1 MSVNELSYLS
11 NSEGNISAK
20 TAQICDRIEKTLARN
35 HLTLLSALKRRVKI
49 TKVTKETPFSNSFNI
64 SSLLNKG
71 NHNLN
76 FVWKVLLRFS
86 SFIYFFYLFIL
97 FFSFD
102 LEDLP
107 PTQGFKTP

>member
-11 NSEGNISAK
+11 KSEGNISAK
-20 TAQICDRIEKTLARN
+20 T
-35 HLTLLSALKRRVKI
+35 LLSALKGRVKI
-49 TKVTKETPFSNSFNI
+49 TKVTSETSFSNSFNI

-86 SFIYFFYLFIL
+86 SFIYFIYLFYFLVSI
-97 FFSFD
+97 
-102 LEDLP
+102 
-107 PTQGFKTP
+107 